1 MARADEQED
10 SASYPFEPLGK
21 LRTRWPE
28 QGGPAVVCLG
38 TDMIVP
44 PGRHIEPNF
53 RGQGNTDETVSRRG
67 KELVR
72 TERRSPVRFLP
83 LVSSVPRFGLLKA
96 RRYRGRCRT
105 LLRPLLR
112 TVVVR
117 WGARLRRGVV
127 SLDTVRNGH
136 DVQDVLRRGSIPLGF
151 SDFCPFTSPRICLR
165 PSSARHRTFRFGG
178 LVAFNG

>member
-83 LVSSVPRFGLLKA
+83 LVSRVPRFGLLKA
-96 RRYRGRCRT
+96 RRCH
-105 LLRPLLR
+105 
-112 TVVVR
+112 
-117 WGARLRRGVV
+117 RLRR
-127 SLDTVRNGH
+127 
-136 DVQDVLRRGSIPLGF
+136 
-151 SDFCPFTSPRICLR
+151 TSK
-165 PSSARHRTFRFGG
+165 SH
-178 LVAFNG
+178 

>member
-1 MARADEQED
+1 
-10 SASYPFEPLGK
+10 
-21 LRTRWPE
+21 
-28 QGGPAVVCLG
+28 
-38 TDMIVP
+38 
-44 PGRHIEPNF
+44 
-53 RGQGNTDETVSRRG
+53 
-67 KELVR
+67 
-72 TERRSPVRFLP
+72 
-83 LVSSVPRFGLLKA
+83 
-96 RRYRGRCRT
+96 
-105 LLRPLLR
+105 LRPLLR
-112 TVVVR
+112 TVVVG